1 MLHLATAAGLI
12 AGLLLGLL
20 AGLTGSSVL
29 LALAEG
35 VRPIGA
41 VFLNAVRMVVIPLV
55 AAAVFLGVAK
65 LGDPRKLSRL
75 GGLALGF
82 FWTTT
87 LAAIL
92 AGMGAM
98 RLAVALSAPVQVPPV
113 GGQAA
118 PELPSVLDFL
128 VGLVPSNPF
137 AAASQ
142 GALLPLIVFSIL
154 FAAAAG
160 TLSEVQR
167 APLIALAESV
177 AAALIRLVHWILW
190 TAPVGVFALAAPIT
204 AESGWA
210 MLQRLAVFV
219 TAVIVG
225 LVVFVALVYLPA
237 VWLLGRCHPLRFLRG
252 SIGPFMIGFTT
263 TSSLASL
270 PVMLDAADG
279 QLHVSPTVSNLVLP
293 LAASLNRAG
302 SALFQGAAIVF
313 LASVYSVPIPAA
325 GLGAAVLATFLVSIT
340 VAPVPSASVVTLA
353 PALDAVGIPL
363 GGLAILLGVDRI
375 PDMFR
380 TATNVTGGMAA
391 AVVVEGLREP
401 SSR

>member
-1 MLHLATAAGLI
+1 
-12 AGLLLGLL
+12 
-20 AGLTGSSVL
+20 
-29 LALAEG
+29 
-35 VRPIGA
+35 
-41 VFLNAVRMVVIPLV
+41 
-55 AAAVFLGVAK
+55 
-65 LGDPRKLSRL
+65 
-75 GGLALGF
+75 
-82 FWTTT
+82 
-87 LAAIL
+87 
-92 AGMGAM
+92 MGAM
-98 RLAVALSAPVQVPPV
+98 RLAVALSAPVQAPPAAEH
-113 GGQAA
+113 AA
-118 PELPSVLDFL
+118 PELPGVLDFL

-137 AAASQ
+137 EAASQ

-154 FAAAAG
+154 FAAATG
-160 TLSEVQR
+160 TLSATRQ
-167 APLIALAESV
+167 APLITLAESV

-237 VWLLGRCHPLRFLRG
+237 VWLLARRHPIGFLRG
-252 SIGPFMIGFTT
+252 SIGPFVIGFTT
-263 TSSLASL
+263 TSSVASL
-270 PVMLDAADG
+270 PVMLEAADK

-313 LASVYSVPIPAA
+313 LASVYAVPIPAA

-353 PALDAVGIPL
+353 PALDTVGIPL
-363 GGLAILLGVDRI
+363 AGLAILLGVDRI

-380 TATNVTGGMAA
+380 TGTNVTGSMAA
-391 AVVVEGLREP
+391 AVVVEGLTEARA
-401 SSR
+401 SS